1 MLEVNIWG
9 PPMRTLK
16 NLLLICFA
24 ALAVATSAHA
34 QTAQADR
41 EAMLAHLQKTK
52 KALEAATKGLSPAQ
66 WNFKPAPDR
75 WSIAEIYEHITLGES
90 FLFDLIQK
98 GVSAPATPEK
108 KLAGAAEKDMQ
119 VQTMVVDRSQKFQ
132 APDPLKPTGRWT
144 TNQMRQEFAARR
156 VKSIEFVRTA
166 PQDFRAHILPGPAG
180 ELDAVQWIYFL
191 SGHTERHTAQILEVK
206 ADPNFP
212 KK

>member
-1 MLEVNIWG
+1 
-9 PPMRTLK
+9 MRLLK
-16 NLLLICFA
+16 DVLLVGFVVLTVA
-24 ALAVATSAHA
+24 ASAHA
-34 QTAQADR
+34 QTAPADR

-52 KALEAATKGLSPAQ
+52 KALEDATRGLSPAQ

-75 WSIAEIYEHITLGES
+75 WSIAETYEHITLGET

-98 GVSAPATPEK
+98 GVSAPATPQK
-108 KLAGAAEKDMQ
+108 KFDGAVEKDAQ
-119 VQTMVVDRSQKFQ
+119 IQTMIVDRSRKFQ
-132 APDPLKPTGRWT
+132 APDPLQPTGRWT
-144 TNQMRQEFAARR
+144 TDQMRQEFAARR
-156 VKSIEFVRTA
+156 AKSIEFVKTA
-166 PQDFRAHILPGPAG
+166 PQDFRAHILHGPAG

>member
-1 MLEVNIWG
+1 
-9 PPMRTLK
+9 MR
-16 NLLLICFA
+16 LLMRVLRIGLVV
-24 ALAVATSAHA
+24 LAVAAAAHT

-52 KALEAATKGLSPAQ
+52 KALQDATKGLSPAQ

-75 WSIAEIYEHITLGES
+75 WSIAETYEHITLGES
-90 FLFDLIQK
+90 FLLDLIQK
-98 GVSAPATPEK
+98 GISTPATPDK
-108 KLAGAAEKDMQ
+108 QIADPAEKDLQ

-132 APDPLKPTGRWT
+132 APDPLQPTGRWT
-144 TNQMRQEFAARR
+144 IEQMRQEFAARR
-156 VKSIEFVRTA
+156 AKSIDFVRSA
-166 PQDFRAHILPGPAG
+166 PQNFRAHILPGPAG